1 MKTYTY
7 EELIQ
12 VRFNDTD
19 SFNHVNNAIYNEYFE
34 APRLSLLMYQEN
46 PLRDLNAYYVLRKIE
61 IEYIKELTYPNIIK
75 SQLSIK
81 HIGTTSITF
90 NQSIYV
96 GDTLIST
103 ATSTVV
109 QLDGLTKEKKLL
121 SDALKERL
129 KRYML

>member
-19 SFNHVNNAIYNEYFE
+19 SFSHVNNAIYNEYFE

-61 IEYIKELTYPNIIK
+61 IEYIKVLTYPNTIK

-90 NQSIYV
+90 NQAIYV
-96 GDTLIST
+96 GDILVST

-109 QLDGLTKEKKLL
+109 QLDRLTKEKKLL

>member
-19 SFNHVNNAIYNEYFE
+19 SFSHVNNAIYNEYFE

-46 PLRDLNAYYVLRKIE
+46 PLIDLNAYYVLRKIE

-81 HIGTTSITF
+81 HIGTTSITI
-90 NQSIYV
+90 NQAIYV

-109 QLDGLTKEKKLL
+109 QLDSLTKEKKLL